1 MLDLKIT
8 GGTIVDGS
16 GGARFRGDIGIKDGR
31 ITAIG
36 KVAEQARETLDA
48 AGRIVAPGFI
58 DVHTHYDAQVFWDP
72 TLSPSCYHGVTT
84 VVGGFCGFSIAPMTA
99 EAAGYIKPMLARVEG
114 MPLETLDKAVP
125 WNWSSFGEYLDRIE
139 GRIGLNAGF
148 FAGHSAIRR
157 IVMGSRAVGEKAS
170 PADLEAMKAL
180 LGKSLSE
187 GAMGF
192 STTVSATHNDGDG
205 NPVPSRWASHE
216 EIIEL
221 GRVVRDYPGT
231 GLELL
236 PDLDFGPGTPELLTE
251 YSIAGNRP
259 VNWNALAV
267 TGRADCAELAARL
280 LAVTD
285 FARERGGEV
294 IALTLAS
301 TPAVYMN
308 LYTGFVF
315 DALPGLWREVFK
327 WPVAERIRR
336 FKDPALRKQLAADAA
351 TVPAEAAL
359 VAMARLPSYTVVA
372 VTAEN
377 NKKYE
382 GRTIAAI
389 AAEKGCEPIDVLFDI
404 ALDDGLL
411 ATFAPEIG
419 GDDRK
424 GYELRGRLWRDDRTM
439 IGASDAGAH
448 LDLID
453 TFAFSTS
460 LLEKGVR
467 EHGVITLEEAVHQI
481 TDRPA
486 RYYGLIDRGQIALGN
501 HADLVVFD
509 AETVGRGPSY
519 YRYDVPGDQ
528 FRIYADA
535 HGVDHVFV
543 NGIQIVKNGEHTGAA
558 PGTVL
563 RSGRDTRTV
572 ALDAMRYPRAADAA
586 PPLRATPR
594 SAGIAS
600 VPGAS

>member
-16 GGARFRGDIGIKDGR
+16 GGPRFRGDIGIKDGR
-31 ITAIG
+31 IAAIG
-36 KVAEQARETLDA
+36 DIAEEASETLDVD
-48 AGRIVAPGFI
+48 GRIVAPGFI

-84 VVGGFCGFSIAPMTA
+84 IVGGFCGFSIAPMSA

-125 WNWSSFGEYLDRIE
+125 WNWSSFGEYLDCIE
-139 GRIGLNAGF
+139 GRVGLNAGF
-148 FAGHSAIRR
+148 FVGHSAIRR
-157 IVMGSRAVGEKAS
+157 VVMGPRAVGEKAS
-170 PADLEAMKAL
+170 PADLQAMKVL

-192 STTVSATHNDGDG
+192 STTISATHNDGDG

-216 EIIEL
+216 ELIEL
-221 GRVVRDYPGT
+221 ARVVRDHPGA

-236 PDLDFGPGTPELLTE
+236 PDLDFGPGTRELITE
-251 YSIAGNRP
+251 FSIAGNRP
-259 VNWNALAV
+259 VNWNAVAV
-267 TGRADCAELAARL
+267 TGRADRVEYAARL
-280 LAVTD
+280 LAVSD

-301 TPAVYMN
+301 TPEIYMN

-315 DALPGLWREVFK
+315 DALPGIWREVFK
-327 WPVAERIRR
+327 WPVAERMRR
-336 FKDPALRKQLAADAA
+336 FEDPSLRRQLAADAA
-351 TVPAEAAL
+351 SVPPDAAL
-359 VAMARLPSYTVVA
+359 VAMANLPSYRVVS
-372 VTAEN
+372 VTAEQ

-382 GRTIAAI
+382 GRKIAAI
-389 AAEKGCEPIDVLFDI
+389 AAEEHREPIDVMLGI
-404 ALDDGLL
+404 ALDDGLR
-411 ATFAPEIG
+411 ATFSPEIG
-419 GDDRK
+419 GNDH
-424 GYELRGRLWRDDRTM
+424 GAYELRGKLWQDDRTL

-460 LLEKGVR
+460 LLQQGVR

-486 RYYGLIDRGQIALGN
+486 RYYGLIERGRIALGN
-501 HADLVVFD
+501 HSDLVVFD

-519 YRYDVPGDQ
+519 YRYDVPGDE

-535 HGVDHVFV
+535 HGIDHVFV
-543 NGIQIVKNGEHTGAA
+543 NGVQIVKKGEHTGAT

-572 ALDAMRYPRAADAA
+572 ALNAMRGA
-586 PPLRATPR
+586 P
-594 SAGIAS
+594 
-600 VPGAS
+600 

>member
-1 MLDLKIT
+1 
-8 GGTIVDGS
+8 
-16 GGARFRGDIGIKDGR
+16 
-31 ITAIG
+31 
-36 KVAEQARETLDA
+36 
-48 AGRIVAPGFI
+48 
-58 DVHTHYDAQVFWDP
+58 
-72 TLSPSCYHGVTT
+72 
-84 VVGGFCGFSIAPMTA
+84 
-99 EAAGYIKPMLARVEG
+99 
-114 MPLETLDKAVP
+114 
-125 WNWSSFGEYLDRIE
+125 
-139 GRIGLNAGF
+139 
-148 FAGHSAIRR
+148 
-157 IVMGSRAVGEKAS
+157 
-170 PADLEAMKAL
+170 MKAL

-205 NPVPSRWASHE
+205 NPVPSRWATHE

-301 TPAVYMN
+301 VPEVYMN

-315 DALPGLWREVFK
+315 DALPGLWREIFK

-336 FKDPALRKQLAADAA
+336 FRDPALRKQLAADAA

-359 VAMARLPSYTVVA
+359 VAMARLPSYTVVS

-389 AAEKGCEPIDVLFDI
+389 AAERHCEPIDVLLDI
-404 ALDDGLL
+404 ALDDGLR

-419 GDDRK
+419 GHDRK
-424 GYELRGRLWRDDRTM
+424 AYELRGRLWRDDRTM

-460 LLEKGVR
+460 LLQQGVR

-481 TDRPA
+481 TERPA
-486 RYYGLIDRGQIALGN
+486 TYYGLIDRGRIALGN

-509 AETVGRGPSY
+509 AATVGRGPSY

-535 HGVDHVFV
+535 QGVDHVFV
-543 NGIQIVKNGEHTGAA
+543 NGVQIVKNGEHTGAA

-572 ALDAMRYPRAADAA
+572 ALDAMRAPQAA
-586 PPLRATPR
+586 
-594 SAGIAS
+594 
-600 VPGAS
+600 

>member
-16 GGARFRGDIGIKDGR
+16 GGPRFRGDIGIKDGR
-31 ITAIG
+31 IAAIG
-36 KVAEQARETLDA
+36 NITEDAAETLDV

-114 MPLETLDKAVP
+114 MPLQTLDKAVP

-139 GRIGLNAGF
+139 GRVGLNAGF
-148 FAGHSAIRR
+148 FVGHSAIRR
-157 IVMGSRAVGEKAS
+157 VVMGPRAVGERAS
-170 PADLEAMKAL
+170 QGDLEAMKAL

-187 GAMGF
+187 GALGF
-192 STTVSATHNDGDG
+192 STTISATHNDGDG

-216 EIIEL
+216 ELIEL
-221 GRVVRDYPGT
+221 ARIVRDHPGT

-236 PDLDFGPGTPELLTE
+236 PDLDFGPGIPELITDF
-251 YSIAGNRP
+251 SIAGNRP

-267 TGRADCAELAARL
+267 TDRANAEEHAARL
-280 LAVTD
+280 LAVSD

-294 IALTLAS
+294 IALTLVS
-301 TPAVYMN
+301 TPQIYMN
-308 LYTGFVF
+308 LHTGFVF
-315 DALPGLWREVFK
+315 DSLPGSWREVFK
-327 WPVAERIRR
+327 WPVAERMRR
-336 FKDPALRKQLAADAA
+336 FRDPSLRRQLAADAA
-351 TVPAEAAL
+351 SVPADAAL
-359 VAMARLPSYTVVA
+359 VAMAQLPNYTVVS
-372 VTAEN
+372 VTAEE

-382 GRTIAAI
+382 GRKIAAI
-389 AAEKGCEPIDVLFDI
+389 AAEKGCEPIDAMFDI
-404 ALDDGLL
+404 ALDDGLRS
-411 ATFAPEIG
+411 TFAPEIG
-419 GDDRK
+419 GH
-424 GYELRGRLWRDDRTM
+424 GHEAYELRGRLWRDDRTM

-460 LLEKGVR
+460 LLQMGVR

-486 RYYGLIDRGQIALGN
+486 RYFGLIERGRIALGN
-501 HADLVVFD
+501 HSDLVVFD

-519 YRYDVPGDQ
+519 YRYDVPGDEL
-528 FRIYADA
+528 RIYADA
-535 HGVDHVFV
+535 QGIDHVFV
-543 NGIQIVKNGEHTGAA
+543 NGVQIVKQGEHTGAS
-558 PGTVL
+558 PGKVL
-563 RSGRDTRTV
+563 RSGKDTRTV
-572 ALDAMRYPRAADAA
+572 ALDAMRSA
-586 PPLRATPR
+586 P
-594 SAGIAS
+594 
-600 VPGAS
+600 

>member
-16 GGARFRGDIGIKDGR
+16 GGPRFRGDIGIKDGR
-31 ITAIG
+31 IAAIG
-36 KVAEQARETLDA
+36 DIAEDAAETLDV

-84 VVGGFCGFSIAPMTA
+84 VVGGFCGFSIAPMSA

-125 WNWSSFGEYLDRIE
+125 WNWSSFGEYLDCIE

-157 IVMGSRAVGEKAS
+157 VVMGPRAVGEKAS
-170 PADLEAMKAL
+170 QEDMEAMKAL

-192 STTVSATHNDGDG
+192 STTISATHNDGDG

-221 GRVVRDYPGT
+221 ARIVRDHPGA

-236 PDLDFGPGTPELLTE
+236 PDLDFGPGTRELITE
-251 YSIAGNRP
+251 FSIAGNRP
-259 VNWNALAV
+259 VNWNAVAV
-267 TGRADCAELAARL
+267 TGRADRVKYAAHL
-280 LAVTD
+280 LAVSD

-301 TPAVYMN
+301 TPEIYMN
-308 LYTGFVF
+308 LYSGFVF
-315 DALPGLWREVFK
+315 DALPGIWREVFK
-327 WPVAERIRR
+327 WPVAERMRR
-336 FKDPALRKQLAADAA
+336 FEDPSLRKQLAADAA
-351 TVPAEAAL
+351 SVPPEAAL
-359 VAMARLPSYTVVA
+359 VAMANLPNYTVVS
-372 VTAEN
+372 VTAER

-382 GRTIAAI
+382 GRKIAAI
-389 AAEKGCEPIDVLFDI
+389 AAEEHREPIDVMLDI
-404 ALDDGLL
+404 ALDDGLRS
-411 ATFAPEIG
+411 TFSPEIG
-419 GDDRK
+419 GNDH
-424 GYELRGRLWRDDRTM
+424 GAYELRGKLWQDDRTL

-460 LLEKGVR
+460 LLQQGVR
-467 EHGVITLEEAVHQI
+467 EHEVITLEAAVHQI

-486 RYYGLIDRGQIALGN
+486 RYYGLIDRGRIALGN

-519 YRYDVPGDQ
+519 YRYDVPGNEL
-528 FRIYADA
+528 RIYADA
-535 HGVDHVFV
+535 LGIDHVFV
-543 NGIQIVKNGEHTGAA
+543 NGVQIVKNGEHTGAT
-558 PGTVL
+558 PGQVL

-572 ALDAMRYPRAADAA
+572 ALDAMRA
-586 PPLRATPR
+586 
-594 SAGIAS
+594 
-600 VPGAS
+600 